1 MTGTEQ
7 EKQSYGREEKAY
19 MHWLYQASNMGGRRF
34 FKALEQIGT
43 PFTIYEMVLRGKLS
57 GKLDKL
63 SEKLDKL
70 SGKLDSSYHDRL
82 EHMEE
87 FTRGYDV
94 LGEYDRMLERGI
106 GFVVDGEKEYPAK
119 MASISGR
126 PVVLYYIG
134 KLPDDG
140 FKSVAMV
147 GAREC
152 SEYGKSMARLFG
164 ERLAE
169 ADVQVISGMARGI
182 DGISQRAA
190 LDAGGYSLGVLGCG
204 IDICYPVE
212 NRRLYEALAKQGC
225 LCSEYPPGTNPN
237 AGYFPRR
244 NRIISALSDA
254 VLVVEARE
262 KSGSLITVDLAL
274 EQGREVYAV
283 PGRINDCLSS
293 GCNHLIR
300 QGAGLVNSPDELL
313 QEISEE
319 YAKKPSPGTTQRP
332 APEGRS
338 GNIFRTLDYQP
349 QSVQNVQEEYE
360 RQFSEHLTIPEL
372 LYELMQ
378 LCVGGYAKQIS
389 SGYYIKL

>member
-1 MTGTEQ
+1 
-7 EKQSYGREEKAY
+7 
-19 MHWLYQASNMGGRRF
+19 
-34 FKALEQIGT
+34 
-43 PFTIYEMVLRGKLS
+43 
-57 GKLDKL
+57 
-63 SEKLDKL
+63 
-70 SGKLDSSYHDRL
+70 
-82 EHMEE
+82 
-87 FTRGYDV
+87 
-94 LGEYDRMLERGI
+94 
-106 GFVVDGEKEYPAK
+106 
-119 MASISGR
+119 
-126 PVVLYYIG
+126 
-134 KLPDDG
+134 
-140 FKSVAMV
+140 
-147 GAREC
+147 
-152 SEYGKSMARLFG
+152 MARLFG
-164 ERLAE
+164 ERLAQ

-182 DGISQRAA
+182 DGISQQAA

-204 IDICYPVE
+204 IDICYPME

-283 PGRINDCLSS
+283 PGRTNDCLSS

-319 YAKKPSPGTTQRP
+319 YAKKPLPDTTPRP
-332 APEGRS
+332 LPEGRS